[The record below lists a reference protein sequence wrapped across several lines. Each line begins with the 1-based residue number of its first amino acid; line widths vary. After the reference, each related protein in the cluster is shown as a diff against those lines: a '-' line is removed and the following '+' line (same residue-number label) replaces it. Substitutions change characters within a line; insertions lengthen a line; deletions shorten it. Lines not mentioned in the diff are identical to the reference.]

1 MPAGGDTIF
10 YPLPHPAKPGDTS
23 EPVTGASARTGDTG
37 RMPQRRNPA
46 RWIVAGTA
54 VVLVTIA
61 ISAGGVILGRHLAE
75 APPSAEPS
83 NLGAAFAQLQARLHA
98 PVGIAVT
105 AVGSNRPPITLGD
118 LQSGP
123 AWSTIKV
130 PLAIAAL
137 RQENPP
143 TTVTSA
149 MRAAITESD
158 NTAAESIWA
167 QLGDPVTAAHEL
179 EAVLRETGD
188 PTTVEYRKVRPEYT
202 AFGQTDW
209 SLDHQVTFLSRA
221 VCDPRNDPIVALMG
235 NVVPD
240 QSWGIGTIPDSR
252 FKGGWG
258 PSPTGNYLVRQIG
271 TLTAPTGIVAVAI
284 AVAPASGSFDEGT
297 SDLTEVAN
305 WLRDHLADFPAGHC
319 SSPG

>member
-1 MPAGGDTIF
+1 MP
-10 YPLPHPAKPGDTS
+10 K
-23 EPVTGASARTGDTG
+23 
-37 RMPQRRNPA
+37 RRNPA

-54 VVLVTIA
+54 FVLVTVA
-61 ISAGGVILGRHLAE
+61 ISAGGVILGRHLSPSTASSPQSSLSAPQAPA
-75 APPSAEPS
+75 APPMVGTAPS
-83 NLGAAFAQLQARLHA
+83 NLEADFAQLQAQLHA

-105 AVGSNRPPITLGD
+105 AIGSNQPPMKLGD

-149 MRAAITESD
+149 MSAAITESD

-167 QLGDPVTAAHEL
+167 GLGDPVTAAHEV
-179 EAVLRETGD
+179 EAVLQETGD
-188 PTTVEYRKVRPEYT
+188 PTTVEYRKVRPEFT

-209 SLDHQVTFLSRA
+209 SLDDQVKFLSSA
-221 VCDPRNDPIVALMG
+221 VCDPRNDPIFALMG
-235 NVVPD
+235 EVVPD
-240 QSWGIGTIPDSR
+240 QRWGIGTIPDSR

-271 TLTAPTGIVAVAI
+271 TLNAPTGTVAVAI
-284 AVAPASGSFDEGT
+284 AVAPSSGSFDDGT

-305 WLRDHLADFPAGHC
+305 WLRDHLAAFPAGHC

>member
-1 MPAGGDTIF
+1 M
-10 YPLPHPAKPGDTS
+10 
-23 EPVTGASARTGDTG
+23 VTEASAPTSHTRW
-37 RMPQRRNPA
+37 MPKRRNPA

-54 VVLVTIA
+54 FVLVTVA
-61 ISAGGVILGRHLAE
+61 ISAGGVILGRHLSPSTASSPQSSLSAQQTPA
-75 APPSAEPS
+75 APPMVGTAPS
-83 NLGAAFAQLQARLHA
+83 DLEAAFAQLQAQLHA

-105 AVGSNRPPITLGD
+105 AVGSNQPPMRLGD

-137 RQENPP
+137 RQENSP
-143 TTVTSA
+143 TPTAA
-149 MRAAITESD
+149 MTAAITESD
-158 NTAAESIWA
+158 NAAAESIWA
-167 QLGDPVTAAHEL
+167 GLGDPVTAAHDV
-179 EAVLRETGD
+179 EAVLQETGD
-188 PTTVEYRKVRPEYT
+188 PTTVEYRKVRPEFT

-209 SLDHQVTFLSRA
+209 SLEDQVKFLSSA
-221 VCDPRNDPIVALMG
+221 VCDPRNDPIFALMG
-235 NVVPD
+235 EVVSD

-271 TLTAPTGIVAVAI
+271 TLNTPTGTVAVAI

-305 WLRDHLADFPAGHC
+305 WLRDHLAALPAGHC

>member
-1 MPAGGDTIF
+1 
-10 YPLPHPAKPGDTS
+10 
-23 EPVTGASARTGDTG
+23 
-37 RMPQRRNPA
+37 
-46 RWIVAGTA
+46 
-54 VVLVTIA
+54 
-61 ISAGGVILGRHLAE
+61 VILGRHLSQ
-75 APPSAEPS
+75 APPSSSHSSASPS
-83 NLGAAFAQLQARLHA
+83 NLEAAFAQLQAQLHA

-105 AVGSNRPPITLGD
+105 AVGSNQAPITLGD

-137 RQENPP
+137 RQQKAP

-149 MRAAITESD
+149 MSAAITESD

-167 QLGDPVTAAHEL
+167 DLGDPVTAAHEV

-188 PTTVEYRKVRPEYT
+188 PTPVEHRRVRPEYT

-209 SLDHQVTFLSRA
+209 TLDDQVKFLSSA
-221 VCDPRNDPIVALMG
+221 VCDPRNDLIFALMG

-240 QSWGIGTIPDSR
+240 QSWGIGAIPDSR

-258 PSPTGNYLVRQIG
+258 PSPTGNYLVRQMG
-271 TLTAPTGIVAVAI
+271 TLTAPTGTVAVAI

-305 WLRDHLADFPAGHC
+305 WLRDHLGAFPAGHC

>member
-1 MPAGGDTIF
+1 M
-10 YPLPHPAKPGDTS
+10 
-23 EPVTGASARTGDTG
+23 VTGASARTSDTG
-37 RMPQRRNPA
+37 RMPERRNPA

-54 VVLVTIA
+54 FVLVTIA

-75 APPSAEPS
+75 APPSSPHTSSAPS
-83 NLGAAFAQLQARLHA
+83 NLDAAFAQLQARLHA

-105 AVGSNRPPITLGD
+105 AVGSNQPPITLGD
-118 LQSGP
+118 LRTGP

-149 MRAAITESD
+149 MSAAITESD

-167 QLGDPVTAAHEL
+167 GLGDPVTAAHEV
-179 EAVLRETGD
+179 EAVLQETGD

-209 SLDHQVTFLSRA
+209 SLDDQVRFLSSA
-221 VCDPRNDPIVALMG
+221 VCDSRNDPIFALMG

-240 QSWGIGTIPDSR
+240 QSWGIGTIPASR

-271 TLTAPTGIVAVAI
+271 TLNTPSGTVAVAI

-305 WLRDHLADFPAGHC
+305 WLRDHLAEIPTGHC

>member
-1 MPAGGDTIF
+1 MP
-10 YPLPHPAKPGDTS
+10 K
-23 EPVTGASARTGDTG
+23 
-37 RMPQRRNPA
+37 RRNRA

-54 VVLVTIA
+54 FVLVTVG
-61 ISAGGVILGRHLAE
+61 ISAGGVILGRHLAPSTASFPQSSVPVAQ
-75 APPSAEPS
+75 APASPPQSGTAPS
-83 NLGAAFAQLQARLHA
+83 NLEADFAQLQAQLHA
-98 PVGIAVT
+98 PVGIAAT
-105 AVGSNRPPITLGD
+105 AVGSNQPSVILGD

-143 TTVTSA
+143 TIVTSA
-149 MRAAITESD
+149 MSAAITESD

-167 QLGDPVTAAHEL
+167 GLGDPVTAAHEV
-179 EAVLRETGD
+179 EAVLQETGD
-188 PTTVEYRKVRPEYT
+188 PTTVEYRKVRPEFT

-209 SLDHQVTFLSRA
+209 SLEDQVKFLRGA
-221 VCDPRNDPIVALMG
+221 VCDPRNDPIFALMG
-235 NVVPD
+235 EVVPD
-240 QSWGIGTIPDSR
+240 QRWGIGTIPDSR

-271 TLTAPTGIVAVAI
+271 TLNTPTGTVAVAI

-305 WLRDHLADFPAGHC
+305 WLHDHLAAFPAGHC

>member
-1 MPAGGDTIF
+1 M
-10 YPLPHPAKPGDTS
+10 
-23 EPVTGASARTGDTG
+23 
-37 RMPQRRNPA
+37 
-46 RWIVAGTA
+46 AGTA
-54 VVLVTIA
+54 
-61 ISAGGVILGRHLAE
+61 
-75 APPSAEPS
+75 PSDLE
-83 NLGAAFAQLQARLHA
+83 AAFAQLQAQLHA

-105 AVGSNRPPITLGD
+105 AVGSNQPPMKLGD

-137 RQENPP
+137 RQENSP
-143 TTVTSA
+143 TPTAA
-149 MRAAITESD
+149 MTAAITESD
-158 NTAAESIWA
+158 NAAAESIWA
-167 QLGDPVTAAHEL
+167 GLGDPVTAAHDV
-179 EAVLRETGD
+179 EAVLKETGD
-188 PTTVEYRKVRPEYT
+188 PTTVEYRKVRPEFT

-209 SLDHQVTFLSRA
+209 SLEDQVKFLSSA
-221 VCDPRNDPIVALMG
+221 VCDPRNDPIFALMG
-235 NVVPD
+235 EVVSD

-271 TLTAPTGIVAVAI
+271 TLNTPSGTVAVAI
-284 AVAPASGSFDEGT
+284 AVEPASGSFDEGT

-305 WLRDHLADFPAGHC
+305 WLGDHLAALPAGHC

>member
-1 MPAGGDTIF
+1 MVTEAFAP
-10 YPLPHPAKPGDTS
+10 TS
-23 EPVTGASARTGDTG
+23 DTG
-37 RMPQRRNPA
+37 HMPKRRNSA

-54 VVLVTIA
+54 FVLVTVG
-61 ISAGGVILGRHLAE
+61 ISAGGVILGRHLAPST
-75 APPSAEPS
+75 ASSPQSSVPAAQAPASSPPSGTAPS
-83 NLGAAFAQLQARLHA
+83 NLDADFAKLQAQLHA

-105 AVGSNRPPITLGD
+105 AVGSNQPPMTLGD
-118 LQSGP
+118 LQRGP

-149 MRAAITESD
+149 MSAAITESD

-167 QLGDPVTAAHEL
+167 GLGDPVTAAHAV
-179 EAVLRETGD
+179 EAVLQETGD
-188 PTTVEYRKVRPEYT
+188 PTTVEYRKVRPEFT

-209 SLDHQVTFLSRA
+209 SLDDQAKFLSSA
-221 VCDPRNDPIVALMG
+221 VCDPRNDPIFALMG
-235 NVVPD
+235 EVVPD
-240 QSWGIGTIPDSR
+240 QRWGIGTIPDTR

-258 PSPTGNYLVRQIG
+258 PSPAGNYLVRQIG
-271 TLTAPTGIVAVAI
+271 TVNAPTGTVAVAI
-284 AVAPASGSFDEGT
+284 AVAPASGSFDDGT

-305 WLRDHLADFPAGHC
+305 WLRDHLAALPAGHC
-319 SSPG
+319 STPG

>member
-1 MPAGGDTIF
+1 M
-10 YPLPHPAKPGDTS
+10 
-23 EPVTGASARTGDTG
+23 VTEASAPTSDTG
-37 RMPQRRNPA
+37 RMPKRRNSA

-54 VVLVTIA
+54 FVLVTVA
-61 ISAGGVILGRHLAE
+61 ISAGGVILGRHLAPST
-75 APPSAEPS
+75 ASSPQSSVSAAQAPAPSPPSGTAPS
-83 NLGAAFAQLQARLHA
+83 NLEADFAQLQTQLHA

-105 AVGSNRPPITLGD
+105 AVGSNQPPMKLGD
-118 LQSGP
+118 QQSGP

-149 MRAAITESD
+149 MSAAITESD

-167 QLGDPVTAAHEL
+167 GLGDPVTAAHEV
-179 EAVLRETGD
+179 EAVLQETGD
-188 PTTVEYRKVRPEYT
+188 PTTVEYRKVRPEFT

-209 SLDHQVTFLSRA
+209 SLEDQVKFLRSA
-221 VCDPRNDPIVALMG
+221 VCDPRNDPIFALMG
-235 NVVPD
+235 EVVPD
-240 QSWGIGTIPDSR
+240 QRWGIGTIPDSR

-271 TLTAPTGIVAVAI
+271 TLNTPTGTVAVAI

-305 WLRDHLADFPAGHC
+305 WLHDHLAAFPAGHC